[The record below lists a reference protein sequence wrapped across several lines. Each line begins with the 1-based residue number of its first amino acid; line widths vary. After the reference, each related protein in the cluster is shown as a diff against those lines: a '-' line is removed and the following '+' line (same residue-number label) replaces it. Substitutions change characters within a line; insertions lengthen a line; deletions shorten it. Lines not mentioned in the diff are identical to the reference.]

1 MSEHTDSASGANR
14 RSEILAVARKIV
26 REEGAAA
33 LTQPRLARYMAL
45 RQSHITYYF
54 PRKAD
59 LYAALLT
66 ESHER
71 MGARAEQAVGDC
83 CEALVRITF
92 DAESMRFYLSMLL
105 ASASSP
111 DLRAALRAHAQAIE
125 AELAEWLGRRP
136 GDRSVSAFV
145 DELRGLGLRALVEPD
160 LAMPDVRVMAR
171 RHGLELPR

>member
-14 RSEILAVARKIV
+14 RSEILAVARRIV

-33 LTQPRLARYMAL
+33 LTQPRLARYLGL

-66 ESHER
+66 ESHEQ
-71 MGARAEQAVGDC
+71 MGALSEQAVGDC

-105 ASASSP
+105 ASANSP
-111 DLRAALRAHAQAIE
+111 DLRAAIRAHTQVIE
-125 AELAEWLGRRP
+125 ADLAVWLGRRP
-136 GDRSVSAFV
+136 GDWSVSAFV
-145 DELRGLGLRALVEPD
+145 DEVRGLGVRALVEQD
-160 LAMPDVRVMAR
+160 MTMPDFRAMSA
-171 RHGLELPR
+171 RHGLEWPR